1 MTQEERET
9 LKRLTDFN
17 YAWYKENVLDKKESN
32 DQTTENVEEP
42 AAVYENIPAHHI
54 AAIERGLAD
63 LEAGRTI
70 SGADFRKEMRRKR
83 GL

>member
-9 LKRLTDFN
+9 LERLTDFN

-32 DQTTENVEEP
+32 KQTAEKVEEP
-42 AAVYENIPAHHI
+42 SSDYENIPAHHI

-63 LEAGRTI
+63 AAAGRMI
-70 SGADFRKEMRRKR
+70 PMDEVIRKLDKKY
-83 GL
+83 GF